1 MQLLLIFFSLSLTL
15 LETCINSMAS
25 LWSRNT
31 KVENESNETMVV
43 KVIRDPGNF
52 EFKEFI
58 IPAGDHIYMCYNDFG
73 IEHNPDR
80 PVNVRVYVGDEQKLY
95 IRAST
100 IRDSGKIVLGYENGM
115 VTPTFI
121 DMYMVARIGYF
132 SRLQP
137 LNLIIVCFFFFF
149 LIKVHCLLALLWFH
163 RLIIKMKGA
172 TKKIK
177 KLLGK

>member
-80 PVNVRVYVGDEQKLY
+80 PVNVRVYVGHEQKLY

-100 IRDSGKIVLGYENGM
+100 IRDWENC
-115 VTPTFI
+115 
-121 DMYMVARIGYF
+121 IGLREWHGHPHFY
-132 SRLQP
+132 
-137 LNLIIVCFFFFF
+137 
-149 LIKVHCLLALLWFH
+149 
-163 RLIIKMKGA
+163 
-172 TKKIK
+172 
-177 KLLGK
+177 

>member
-1 MQLLLIFFSLSLTL
+1 
-15 LETCINSMAS
+15 MAS

-31 KVENESNETMVV
+31 EVKNESNETMVV
-43 KVIRDPGNF
+43 KVTRDPGNF
-52 EFKEFI
+52 KVKEFI
-58 IPAGDHIYMCYNDFG
+58 IPAGDYIYMCYNDFG

-95 IRAST
+95 VRASR

-115 VTPTFI
+115 VTSTFI
-121 DMYMVARIGYF
+121 DIYMVARIG
-132 SRLQP
+132 
-137 LNLIIVCFFFFF
+137 
-149 LIKVHCLLALLWFH
+149 
-163 RLIIKMKGA
+163 LIIKMKGA